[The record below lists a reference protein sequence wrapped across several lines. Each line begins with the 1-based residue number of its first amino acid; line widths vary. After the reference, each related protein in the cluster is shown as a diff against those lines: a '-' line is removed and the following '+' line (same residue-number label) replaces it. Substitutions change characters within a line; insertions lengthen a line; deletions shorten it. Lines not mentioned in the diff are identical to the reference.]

1 MNALPQDLTSRRDAI
16 HDRVIKRGRARRR
29 QRGFAVALA
38 IAVAVGLPV
47 AAVGLSMR
55 DDGTRRIEAVVP
67 RDEVTT
73 TTSAE
78 TSTSSSAASV
88 PTTVPYGAALPSGEI

>member
-1 MNALPQDLTSRRDAI
+1 MNDLPPDLRARRDAI

-29 QRGFAVALA
+29 QRGFAVGLA
-38 IAVAVGLPV
+38 IVVAVGLPV
-47 AAVGLSMR
+47 AAVGLTMR
-55 DDGTRRIEAVVP
+55 DDGTRRVEAVAP

-78 TSTSSSAASV
+78 TSTTNSEVSV
-88 PTTVPYGAALPSGEI
+88 PTTVPYRAALPI